1 MDVSPSAAQ
10 NNMLGSLSARLSST
24 TSAANTQSG
33 LTPLYDRQYIT
44 LHNLL
49 EREMRQRVESEKM
62 IRDDMT
68 QLQEAMARICNQIQE
83 VATDLKGNLPRLF
96 QETKELRRDTQQ
108 LSLAWNSH
116 SVEMNRLSE
125 VMSKNKS
132 ESDTRFQNNEQKMQ
146 DNLAHD
152 RVEKNEMWH
161 KLCTKQVVQDLADK
175 VGCMDMEAHAK
186 FLERRQEYET
196 SMDKIND
203 LEKKVQQSLDEFLR
217 GINKCDYLYTQ
228 CNNAN
233 VEFKKASEKVVEEHR
248 EMIDSIIF
256 PRIERCEGL
265 LNQEMCERVDCLKK
279 IAHEL
284 VHSKEQ
290 NDKVKDQVERLA
302 VDLSTSQAHY
312 ASQINARPQNGDAMR
327 ENHNGKMNTNWD
339 NLTPLDRS
347 LKSAAPAS
355 TNIGN
360 ANNMGNNGT
369 LLSTPRPPS
378 GGVFQKQPQIGLQ
391 QNTNVMIGGKVYP
404 PGTKVI
410 ATQIAQ

>member
-1 MDVSPSAAQ
+1 
-10 NNMLGSLSARLSST
+10 
-24 TSAANTQSG
+24 
-33 LTPLYDRQYIT
+33 
-44 LHNLL
+44 
-49 EREMRQRVESEKM
+49 MRQRVESEKM

-108 LSLAWNSH
+108 LSLAWNQH
-116 SVEMNRLSE
+116 SVEMNRLAE
-125 VMSKNKS
+125 LAAKNKS
-132 ESDTRFQNNEQKMQ
+132 EVDNRFQSNEQKAQ
-146 DNLAHD
+146 DLLAHD
-152 RVEKNEMWH
+152 RAEKNEMWH

-196 SMDKIND
+196 ATDKIID
-203 LEKKVQQSLDEFLR
+203 LEKKVQQSLDEFIR

-233 VEFKKASEKVVEEHR
+233 NEFKKASEKVVEEHR

-290 NDKVKDQVERLA
+290 NDKVKDQVERLS

-312 ASQINARPQNGDAMR
+312 ASQINARAISDSGAA
-327 ENHNGKMNTNWD
+327 NGKTSNNWD
-339 NLTPLDRS
+339 SLTPLDRS
-347 LKSAAPAS
+347 LKSTAPPVS
-355 TNIGN
+355 SNV
-360 ANNMGNNGT
+360 GNNT
-369 LLSTPRPPS
+369 LLATPRGPHS
-378 GGVFQKQPQIGLQ
+378 ALGKPQIGLMGAAPQ
-391 QNTNVMIGGKVYP
+391 QQAAPVQIAGKVYP
-404 PGTKVI
+404 PGTRVVST
-410 ATQIAQ
+410 TQVAQ

>member
-1 MDVSPSAAQ
+1 MMGA
-10 NNMLGSLSARLSST
+10 LSARLSST
-24 TSAANTQSG
+24 TAGANTQSG

-108 LSLAWNSH
+108 LSLAWNQH
-116 SVEMNRLSE
+116 SVEMNRLAE
-125 VMSKNKS
+125 IQSKNKS
-132 ESDTRFQNNEQKMQ
+132 EVDNRFQNIEQKAQ
-146 DNLAHD
+146 DSLAHD
-152 RVEKNEMWH
+152 RAEKNEMWH

-196 SMDKIND
+196 AMDKIGD

-217 GINKCDYLYTQ
+217 GVNKCDYLYTQ

-233 VEFKKASEKVVEEHR
+233 TEFKKASEKVVEEHK

-312 ASQINARPQNGDAMR
+312 ASQLNARTVTDNG
-327 ENHNGKMNTNWD
+327 GKTNWD
-339 NLTPLDRS
+339 ALTPLDRS
-347 LKSAAPAS
+347 LQSTAPPVSAA
-355 TNIGN
+355 NR
-360 ANNMGNNGT
+360 T
-369 LLSTPRPPS
+369 LLGSTPR
-378 GGVFQKQPQIGLQ
+378 GQLQKPQIGFPSAQPQGQ
-391 QNTNVMIGGKVYP
+391 QTPQGNVTIGGKVYP
-404 PGTKVI
+404 PGTRVV
-410 ATQIAQ
+410 ATNFGQ